1 MYSPA
6 YALKK
11 QSEQAPFALTDAPVG
26 NSDLSMDDLFLKQLA
41 LKLCGEAYRYHMQ
54 GDLGQRSTSMPSRS
68 TLSTLSYSRGLYFQP
83 RPILFAAAP
92 INSSAV
98 STILAEFH
106 RAVETDRSFGN
117 PY

>member
-54 GDLGQRSTSMPSRS
+54 GDLGQSID
-68 TLSTLSYSRGLYFQP
+68 LYAKSIDVIYVILQP
-83 RPILFAAAP
+83 RPIL
-92 INSSAV
+92 SAEAYTFRGCAYQFLGRV
-98 STILAEFH
+98 DDTRGISQ
-106 RAVETDRSFGN
+106 GG
-117 PY
+117 